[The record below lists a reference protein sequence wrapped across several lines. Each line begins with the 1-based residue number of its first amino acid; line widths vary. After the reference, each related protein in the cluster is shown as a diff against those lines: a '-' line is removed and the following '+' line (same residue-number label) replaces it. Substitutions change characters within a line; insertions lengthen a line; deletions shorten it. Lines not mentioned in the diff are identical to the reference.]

1 MSSII
6 TEKAINA
13 LPFEN
18 YFIEYINLTNTVEND
33 YVDFYEKCG
42 KQHYR
47 LLSYLSSLFNNSVIL
62 DIGTHRGQSAFALS
76 YNLSNTVHTFDIQN
90 NIYNNVIRQKNNI
103 QFHYDNLFEEEGQQK
118 WKETV
123 LKSAF
128 IFLDVTPHN
137 GKMEMKLYNYLKSIN
152 YSGFLICGGIW
163 FYKEIR
169 DELWFKIDD
178 KYQFDLTLVGHSY
191 GTGVVTMSQDSIFS
205 LLYGSK
211 TDLSNWTIVTGYYNL
226 TKCPDA
232 SKEIC
237 ERTQNYYMSHSIST
251 LSLPYNMVIYC
262 DVESL
267 PLIQKIRSS
276 EWLTPR
282 TQYVVNEFDE
292 LRFIKEGQSLGETFA
307 DYRRQIIENRKNF
320 PYLFDPRNTASYYLF
335 CMSRYLMLKET
346 IRTNPFGSTHFAW
359 VNLCI
364 ERMGYLNLVHL
375 EEALSVNRDKF
386 STCYID
392 YINPELVF
400 NLPEY
405 FKYGRCSMCSGFF
418 TGNKR
423 YMGVFCELMENRFL
437 QYLVEG
443 RGHSD
448 ETLFS
453 SIYFENPELFEHYY
467 GDYHQMITNYKYIY
481 DKPEAPIYN
490 FIRNSFDKGNYIKC
504 LEACNFL
511 EKSVRFGKC
520 YLGRDYTDNLNYYIE
535 HLQKRIFA

>member
-1 MSSII
+1 
-6 TEKAINA
+6 
-13 LPFEN
+13 
-18 YFIEYINLTNTVEND
+18 
-33 YVDFYEKCG
+33 
-42 KQHYR
+42 
-47 LLSYLSSLFNNSVIL
+47 
-62 DIGTHRGQSAFALS
+62 
-76 YNLSNTVHTFDIQN
+76 
-90 NIYNNVIRQKNNI
+90 
-103 QFHYDNLFEEEGQQK
+103 
-118 WKETV
+118 
-123 LKSAF
+123 
-128 IFLDVTPHN
+128 
-137 GKMEMKLYNYLKSIN
+137 
-152 YSGFLICGGIW
+152 
-163 FYKEIR
+163 
-169 DELWFKIDD
+169 
-178 KYQFDLTLVGHSY
+178 
-191 GTGVVTMSQDSIFS
+191 
-205 LLYGSK
+205 
-211 TDLSNWTIVTGYYNL
+211 
-226 TKCPDA
+226 
-232 SKEIC
+232 
-237 ERTQNYYMSHSIST
+237 
-251 LSLPYNMVIYC
+251 MVIYC